1 MQFLQR
7 ERPLPQ
13 RQFAATRVQGAFC
26 LTPNSLVIFSTL
38 AKNLNNGQSDVSI
51 FDTAVGVIVALAV
64 NYYLPREKVVPLWEG
79 FKARISGKSAK

>member
-1 MQFLQR
+1 MGRLYGMFIKC
-7 ERPLPQ
+7 EY
-13 RQFAATRVQGAFC
+13 
-26 LTPNSLVIFSTL
+26 
-38 AKNLNNGQSDVSI
+38 

>member
-13 RQFAATRVQGAFC
+13 RPFAATRVQGAFC